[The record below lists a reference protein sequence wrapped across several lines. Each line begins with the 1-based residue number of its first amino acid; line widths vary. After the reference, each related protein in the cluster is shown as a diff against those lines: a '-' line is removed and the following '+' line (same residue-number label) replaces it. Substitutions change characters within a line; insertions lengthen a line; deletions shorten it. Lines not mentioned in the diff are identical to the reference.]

1 MLLRPARFPRAGPR
15 LFLAKTQEESTMTTT
30 RRTRQLAASAVAAAL
45 GVTALA
51 GCGSSDD
58 QASGSGG
65 TKGSGSKTVT
75 LVSHDSFNASKD
87 VLKEFTEETGYT
99 VKVLKSGDAGVAL
112 NQEILTKGSPRGDV
126 FFGVDNTLLSRAL
139 DSGLFAPYQAK
150 GLDRVAADTR
160 LDADKH
166 RVTPVDTGDICV
178 NYDKKFFADKKLAPP
193 QSFDDLAKPAY
204 KNLLVTENAGTSSP
218 GLGFLLGTVAAY
230 GEKGYQ
236 DYWKKLKSNGVKVVD
251 GWEQAYNEEF
261 SGSAGGKKAKADRP
275 LVVSYASSPPV
286 EVLYAKPQ
294 PKTAPTGVATGT
306 CFRQIE
312 FAGLLT
318 GAKNEAGGK
327 ALLDFLISKRFQEDM
342 PLNMFVN
349 PVAKDAKLPEL
360 FTEFGATV
368 DRPAT
373 VAPDLIAKN
382 REQWVQSWSS
392 LVVK

>member
-1 MLLRPARFPRAGPR
+1 MRPARFSRAGPR
-15 LFLAKTQEESTMTTT
+15 LFLAKTQEESTLSTT
-30 RRTRQLAASAVAAAL
+30 RRTTHLAATAVAAAL

-51 GCGSSDD
+51 GCGSSDTSD
-58 QASGSGG
+58 SGSGG
-65 TKGSGSKTVT
+65 TKSSGSKTVT
-75 LVSHDSFNASKD
+75 LVSHDSFNVSKD
-87 VLKEFTEETGYT
+87 VLKEFTEQTGYT

-139 DSGLFAPYQAK
+139 DSGLFTPYEAK
-150 GLDRVAADTR
+150 GIDQVAAGTR
-160 LDADKH
+160 LDAEH
-166 RVTPVDTGDICV
+166 RVTPIDTGDICV
-178 NYDKKFFADKKLAPP
+178 NYDKEYFAEKKLAPP
-193 QSFDDLAKPAY
+193 RTFDDLAKPAY
-204 KNLLVTENAGTSSP
+204 KNLLVTENAETSSP
-218 GLGFLLGTVAAY
+218 GLGFLLGTVATY

-236 DYWKKLKSNGVKVVD
+236 DYWKKLKDNGVKVVD

-294 PKTAPTGVATGT
+294 PAEAPTGVATGT

-312 FAGLLT
+312 FAGLLK

-342 PLNMFVN
+342 PLSMFVN
-349 PVAKDAKLPEL
+349 PVDESAKLPEL
-360 FTEFGATV
+360 FTKFGATV
-368 DRPAT
+368 DTPAT
-373 VAPDLIAKN
+373 VAPDKISKN